1 MGRTGGTLA
10 WHGGWIGAAALA
22 FLVASAGA
30 PAGASAASVD
40 LEYDAFVLGFPAVTF
55 DFRLDQS
62 EAVYHVE
69 GTIHTNGVAD
79 LVVSYR
85 LQTHTDGRVVAG
97 SLQPIEQANQS
108 KRNGVER
115 LVRLDYDG
123 GAVRAHVTPPF
134 EKMLPPEQ
142 TAGTLDPASATLA
155 AGRALA
161 ATGRCDQR
169 IKVFDGRRRY
179 DLVLTDEGEGRLE
192 RGLGLYTGPAHRCRL
207 DMIKVDEAQRDESE
221 TKSEPAV
228 VWFASLDPLLPPLP
242 VRIDFT
248 SRWGLATVALTRVQ
262 PANTAAG
269 ARP

>member
-1 MGRTGGTLA
+1 MMRAEGVFLGYWGRT
-10 WHGGWIGAAALA
+10 GAAALA
-22 FLVASAGA
+22 FLAVSAGV
-30 PAGASAASVD
+30 PTIAGATSVD

-62 EAVYHVE
+62 EALYHVE
-69 GTIHTNGVAD
+69 GSIHTNGVAD

-85 LQTHTDGRVVAG
+85 LETHTDGRVVAG
-97 SLQPIEQANQS
+97 KLQPIEQANQS

-115 LVRLDYDG
+115 VIRLDYDG

-179 DLVLTDEGEGRLE
+179 DLVLTDDGEGRLD
-192 RGLGLYTGPAHRCRL
+192 RGLGLYTGTAHRCRL
-207 DMIKVDEAQRDESE
+207 EMVKIDEAQRDESE
-221 TKSEPAV
+221 AKGEPAV
-228 VWFASLDPLLPPLP
+228 VWFASLDPQLPPLP

-248 SRWGLATVALTRVQ
+248 SHWGLATVALTRVQ
-262 PANTAAG
+262 PANAAAG